1 MSARAS
7 LKRVGLLGVVL
18 AALLMAAA
26 LVVRTSAPIQL
37 PDPLRITPSS
47 TGQFLEVPVVSY
59 AKGPAFS
66 SAVSVDFV
74 GAVHLGEKGYYD
86 GLNRAFKEYD
96 VVLFELVSDG
106 DRLPERRP
114 DQPMSLLGVFQQSLA
129 NLLGLTFQ
137 LNEVDYSA
145 PNFVHADLSPDEL
158 RAAMTARGESLPQLF
173 IKLLKVSSDPAVEK
187 SLKDHGFTSANLD
200 GINPLLVIL
209 RGPTAEERQRIKR
222 FMAQGLV
229 ASDSVLKMLEG
240 DNGFSIITD
249 RNKAIMT
256 ALNRELVKGKR
267 KIAIFYGV
275 GHLPDLHKRLTTE
288 LGFSIVAI
296 QWNKAWSL

>member
-1 MSARAS
+1 MNAGDSFKRA
-7 LKRVGLLGVVL
+7 GLLGVVL

-37 PDPLRITPSS
+37 PDPLRITHSS
-47 TGQFLEVPVVSY
+47 RGQFLEVPVVTY

-66 SAVSVDFV
+66 TAVSVDFV
-74 GAVHLGEKGYYD
+74 GAVHLGEKSYYD
-86 GLNRAFKEYD
+86 NLNRAFKEYD

-106 DRLPERRP
+106 GRLPERRP
-114 DQPMSLLGVFQQSLA
+114 NQPLSLLGVFQQSLA

-145 PNFVHADLSPDEL
+145 ANFVHADLSPDEL

-173 IKLLKVSSDPAVEK
+173 IKLLKASSDPAVER
-187 SLKDHGFTSANLD
+187 SLKEHGFTSANLD

-240 DNGFSIITD
+240 ENGFSIITD
-249 RNKAIMT
+249 RNKAIIS
-256 ALNRELVKGKR
+256 ALNRELVKGKK

-275 GHLPDLHKRLTTE
+275 GHLPDLHKRLTAE

-296 QWNKAWSL
+296 QWNKAWNL

>member
-37 PDPLRITPSS
+37 PDPLRITHSS

-137 LNEVDYSA
+137 LNEVDYNA

-173 IKLLKVSSDPAVEK
+173 IKLLKASSDPAVEK

-229 ASDSVLKMLEG
+229 ASDSV
-240 DNGFSIITD
+240 
-249 RNKAIMT
+249 
-256 ALNRELVKGKR
+256 
-267 KIAIFYGV
+267 
-275 GHLPDLHKRLTTE
+275 
-288 LGFSIVAI
+288 
-296 QWNKAWSL
+296 

>member
-1 MSARAS
+1 MNAGDSFKRA
-7 LKRVGLLGVVL
+7 GLLGVVL

-37 PDPLRITPSS
+37 PDPLRITHSS
-47 TGQFLEVPVVSY
+47 RGQFLEVPVVTY

-66 SAVSVDFV
+66 TAVSVDFV
-74 GAVHLGEKGYYD
+74 GAVHLGEKSYYD
-86 GLNRAFKEYD
+86 NLNRAFKEYD

-106 DRLPERRP
+106 GRLPERRP
-114 DQPMSLLGVFQQSLA
+114 DQPLSLLGVFQQSLA

-145 PNFVHADLSPDEL
+145 ANFVHADLSPEQL

-173 IKLLKVSSDPAVEK
+173 IKLLKASNDPAVER
-187 SLKDHGFTSANLD
+187 SLKAHGFTSANLD

-240 DNGFSIITD
+240 ENGFSIITD
-249 RNKAIMT
+249 RNKAIIS

-296 QWNKAWSL
+296 QWNKAWNL